1 MRVELA
7 VHGAIGLSVH
17 GWPDVLPADINID
30 RDAGLVRVSI
40 AAPGSTG
47 AVTGSMVR
55 VRSISGYHDEALDLP
70 SGKFRPSPAQQ

>member
-1 MRVELA
+1 VRVELA